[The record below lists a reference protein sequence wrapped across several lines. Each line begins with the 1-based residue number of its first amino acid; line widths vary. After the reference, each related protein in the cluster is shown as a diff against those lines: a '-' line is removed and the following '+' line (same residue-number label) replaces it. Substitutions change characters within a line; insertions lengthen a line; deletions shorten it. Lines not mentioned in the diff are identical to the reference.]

1 MWTEPEVIEK
11 AIGLEI
17 NSYALCAIRDDDETA
32 DDDSNGDDDTVDK
45 DDNDNSSDDADS
57 TESD

>member
-11 AIGLEI
+11 AVGLEI
-17 NSYALCAIRDDDETA
+17 NSYALCAMGDDEDDA
-32 DDDSNGDDDTVDK
+32 DDDNGADVADDD
-45 DDNDNSSDDADS
+45 DDSSDDT

>member
-17 NSYALCAIRDDDETA
+17 NSYALCAMGDDEDDA
-32 DDDSNGDDDTVDK
+32 DDDNGADVADDD
-45 DDNDNSSDDADS
+45 DDSSDDT

>member
-11 AIGLEI
+11 TVGLEI
-17 NSYALCAIRDDDETA
+17 NSYALCAMGDDDDTDDNDNGDGA
-32 DDDSNGDDDTVDK
+32 DKDDDSVDK
-45 DDNDNSSDDADS
+45 DDDSSDDA